1 MAENWMNDAIS
12 SVNKA
17 LELDPNDPEAHRI
30 MGAVKLLFEGD
41 MDTAIFHHQKAIEI
55 CPSDTYHIA
64 RYALLLVYLGDPQK
78 GMDEIKRAMRIDPFC
93 SDLMFEV
100 EGTCHFWLG
109 NYEESINS
117 YKKLKIDT
125 RDSLFYSSAC
135 YKKLNNEVK
144 SSEIL
149 KQAITTLNMTIEKFL
164 NSQPLKNVSHKKDLE
179 ELIKSIK

>member
-1 MAENWMNDAIS
+1 
-12 SVNKA
+12 
-17 LELDPNDPEAHRI
+17 
-30 MGAVKLLFEGD
+30 

-78 GMDEIKRAMRIDPFC
+78 GMDEIKKAMRIDPFC

-109 NYEESINS
+109 NYQDSINS

-125 RDSLFYSSAC
+125 RDSLFYSAAC
-135 YKKLNNEVK
+135 YKKMGNNEK
-144 SSEIL
+144 ATEIL
-149 KQAITTLNMTIEKFL
+149 KQATNTLNMTTDKFL
-164 NSQPLKNVSHKKDLE
+164 SSQPLKNEDSKK
-179 ELIKSIK
+179 ELQEIITAI